1 VAIDR
6 AFAIGRAAVTR
17 GQFAAFVKATSHV
30 AAGATVSNKQGS
42 SFYNPEASWRTPG
55 IPQDDSHPAL
65 CISWADAKAYA
76 AWLSQVTGQ
85 QYRLPSEAEWEYAC
99 RAGTATPFWWGSSIT
114 PAQVNYDYL
123 SQGAFRR
130 YLPPNWDYSQRRE
143 RRDTTVPVDQ
153 FAPNPWGL
161 YQVHGNAWE
170 WCEDAWH
177 DTYDGAPL
185 DGSAWMQGDDVSHH
199 VLRGG
204 HLLAVPAFV
213 RAASRVHNAADQRN
227 DGYAIRLA
235 RML

>member
-1 VAIDR
+1 MAYTWHSS
-6 AFAIGRAAVTR
+6 GRIA
-17 GQFAAFVKATSHV
+17 
-30 AAGATVSNKQGS
+30 N
-42 SFYNPEASWRTPG
+42 
-55 IPQDDSHPAL
+55 
-65 CISWADAKAYA
+65 
-76 AWLSQVTGQ
+76 LSQHKLGRCEGLRSVALSGHWSTISP
-85 QYRLPSEAEWEYAC
+85 PSEAEWSMLVELARQRHFGGDLRS
-99 RAGTATPFWWGSSIT
+99 RAGA
-114 PAQVNYDYL
+114 VNYDYL

-213 RAASRVHNAADQRN
+213 RAASRVHDAADQRN